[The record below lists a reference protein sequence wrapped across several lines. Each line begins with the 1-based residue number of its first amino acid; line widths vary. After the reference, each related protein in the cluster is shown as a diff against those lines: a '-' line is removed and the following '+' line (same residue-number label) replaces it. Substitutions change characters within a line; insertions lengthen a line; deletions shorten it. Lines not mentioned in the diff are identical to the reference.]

1 MRLQLPQ
8 QTLFYQL
15 EKAMKRYRKLAQT
28 TIDGSGFDISIN
40 QMILLMNLKENPTAT
55 QVELAE
61 LIFKDF
67 ASVARMVDILVKK
80 GLLKRKESKQDRRKK
95 DLILTKKGNEV
106 LEGIAPLVGEYR
118 SMALTGFEKEE
129 ILQMSAFL
137 EKLIKNCE
145 EQVLAASPIP

>member
-15 EKAMKRYRKLAQT
+15 EKAMKRYRKLAQAI
-28 TIDGSGFDISIN
+28 IDGSGYDISIN

-80 GLLKRKESKQDRRKK
+80 GFLKRKESKQDRRKK
-95 DLILTKKGNEV
+95 DLILTPTGNQV
-106 LEGIAPLVGEYR
+106 LEGITPLVGEYR
-118 SMALTGFEKEE
+118 SMALKGFAKEE
-129 ILQMSAFL
+129 IQQMSAFL